1 MIIEID
7 DKEIEV
13 DEDDLSSLL
22 EMLNKQAR
30 ANKKPEVAGRVEQLH
45 SLLALLVGED
55 RKADP
60 TPIMIAHF
68 ETALKKVSKELSAAI
83 KSIPQPKDPIP
94 HPKEMMVKMADNA
107 IPKVLTSIESMIDRM
122 SNDVVSAV
130 RAIPV
135 PSPQQSEIVVTTPT
149 QEPVKRIVVGSI
161 ERNNSGLIKSCVLE
175 VER

>member
-7 DKEIEV
+7 DKEVEV
-13 DEDDLSSLL
+13 DEDDLASLL
-22 EMLNKQAR
+22 EMLNKQTKENR
-30 ANKKPEVAGRVEQLH
+30 KPEVAGRVEQLH

-60 TPIMIAHF
+60 TPIMVAHF

-94 HPKEMMVKMADNA
+94 PPKEMTVKMADNA
-107 IPKVLTSIESMIDRM
+107 LPKALTSIEAMIDRM
-122 SNDVVSAV
+122 SNNVVSAV
-130 RAIPV
+130 QAIPAPVV
-135 PSPQQSEIVVTTPT
+135 PAQTEVSVAT
-149 QEPVKRIVVGSI
+149 QEPIKRIVVNEI
-161 ERNNSGLIKSCVLE
+161 ERNNNGLIKSCVLD